1 MFMEYY
7 WNLLYRLKFVKRW
20 GTSISIEPESVAEHS
35 YYVAVAA
42 YMLAEIDEKLNGVRI
57 DKEKLLVSALYHDSY
72 ECYTSHIVSPI
83 KHHTNETTLAMK
95 MTTEDYSERMDRMLE
110 DTCLY
115 QISNQ
120 CDSFDE
126 IGVYIEAADLIDAYC
141 FCALQVHLG
150 NKDFES
156 KLSHMREKIH
166 RCLTEHNFVK
176 YFVENYFDEHGF
188 EIVY

>member
-7 WNLLYRLKFVKRW
+7 WNRLYRLKSIKRW
-20 GTSISIEPESVAEHS
+20 ETSISIEPESVAEHS

-57 DKEKLLVSALYHDSY
+57 DKEKLLISALYHDSY
-72 ECYTSHIVSPI
+72 ESYTSHIVSPI

-95 MTTEDYSERMDRMLE
+95 TTTEDYSERMARMLE
-110 DTCLY
+110 DTCLE
-115 QISNQ
+115 QISKQN
-120 CDSFDE
+120 DSSTE
-126 IGVYIEAADLIDAYC
+126 NNVYIEAADLIDAYC

-150 NKDFES
+150 NKDFEN
-156 KLSHMREKIH
+156 KLSLMRERIYG
-166 RCLTEHNFVK
+166 CLAKYNFVK
-176 YFVENYFDEHGF
+176 YFVENYFDEQGF

>member
-1 MFMEYY
+1 MFMGYY
-7 WNLLYRLKFVKRW
+7 WNLLYRLKFIKRW

-42 YMLAEIDEKLNGVRI
+42 YLLAEIDEKLNGVRV
-57 DKEKLLVSALYHDSY
+57 DKEKLLVRALYHDSY

-83 KHHTNETTLAMK
+83 KHHTSETVFAIKVATK
-95 MTTEDYSERMDRMLE
+95 DYSERMEEMLE
-110 DTCLY
+110 DTCLD
-115 QISNQ
+115 QISKQ
-120 CDSFDE
+120 GDSFDKTG
-126 IGVYIEAADLIDAYC
+126 IYIEVADLIDAYC

-156 KLSHMREKIH
+156 KLSLMREKIYK
-166 RCLTEHNFVK
+166 CLVEHNFVK
-176 YFVENYFDEHGF
+176 YFVENYFDEHSF